1 MTLNHKN
8 KDMDRDNV
16 IVESGQTSVID
27 FIRVMNKSQTQLP
40 SQEGK
45 NNSDDKM
52 SADRS
57 TPELTADFKSSRKL
71 RSVSVDLDDP
81 ELRIK
86 NDIQVLIDQDKV
98 SGSNVIIVR
107 FSAISSSD
115 HID

>member
-1 MTLNHKN
+1 M
-8 KDMDRDNV
+8 
-16 IVESGQTSVID
+16 
-27 FIRVMNKSQTQLP
+27 
-40 SQEGK
+40 
-45 NNSDDKM
+45 
-52 SADRS
+52 
-57 TPELTADFKSSRKL
+57 
-71 RSVSVDLDDP
+71 DLDDP